1 VLNKSIKAVL
11 TLNFGSFSQVK
22 AQEKFLSIKKKYILA
37 DVVLTNKISFN
48 DQTVVTFA
56 GLVKGQEITVPGEEI
71 SSAIKKKLGLFDE
84 ISFYINRIQNDSIY
98 LDLEIKELPK
108 LNNVKVGIK
117 KTKLML

>member
-11 TLNFGSFSQVK
+11 TLLILGSFHKLKLKKSS
-22 AQEKFLSIKKKYILA
+22 FRSRKKYILA

-71 SSAIKKKLGLFDE
+71 SS
-84 ISFYINRIQNDSIY
+84 Y
-98 LDLEIKELPK
+98 
-108 LNNVKVGIK
+108 
-117 KTKLML
+117 